1 MESQFTQLMSDGSS
15 VIYVTT
21 GARPSGIPESGSRVY
36 SVELCRL
43 DVVVESCETSVE
55 YRDST
60 PTVVVSGISVA
71 YEELGP
77 TTTVSGIRVELYALG
92 WVAESW
98 EIIVGMFS

>member
-21 GARPSGIPESGSRVY
+21 GASVFFITSMGARPSGIPESGSRVY

-60 PTVVVSGISVA
+60 PTVVVSGIS
-71 YEELGP
+71 EC
-77 TTTVSGIRVELYALG
+77 GI
-92 WVAESW
+92 
-98 EIIVGMFS
+98 